1 MPVVPV
7 AVQPTKKPP
16 SRFFKSKS
24 APVVNNPA
32 PLRPLEVTPNQPLQ
46 QPLPPA
52 KGKFYNNLFRS
63 TILNCMTTFVQSKL
77 LCKANVLPQL
87 SAHCDLRKI

>member
-1 MPVVPV
+1 MKTHLCTVPVVPV

-32 PLRPLEVTPNQPLQ
+32 PLRPLEVTPNQPLK

-52 KGKFYNNLFRS
+52 KGKFYNMVTYLD
-63 TILNCMTTFVQSKL
+63 
-77 LCKANVLPQL
+77 L
-87 SAHCDLRKI
+87 S